1 MGLRMEEARV
11 ERVFWCPR
19 STNGEMEQERRGD
32 HVFGTRLS
40 EMWGSYQLSP
50 RLKFWTSRRL
60 GIGR

>member
-1 MGLRMEEARV
+1 MGWRTEEAGV
-11 ERVFWCPR
+11 DRVFWRPQ
-19 STNGEMEQERRGD
+19 STNGEMERERRGD

-50 RLKFWTSRRL
+50 RLKFQMYHQL